1 MGIAIKEVK
10 TPGQPLQVLPYIVDL
25 RRVSDTGYRFLVF

>member
-10 TPGQPLQVLPYIVDL
+10 TAGQPLQVLPYCGSPKGI
-25 RRVSDTGYRFLVF
+25 GYRFLVF